1 MRPSVTR
8 ARHRALAWFCSLANP
23 RASTACAFGLA
34 SLCVTAGCS
43 AVTALAETRRAERA
57 LVSTQGL
64 RDTPSA
70 VYALTMGRAY
80 LEKAR
85 EEAAEAHYG
94 NAVAY
99 ARAARHAADDAQRT
113 QVQHVNARFAPAPSS
128 AARPEGPRL
137 SAARPEGPRSR
148 TPSSRETAAPVA
160 PREGTR

>member
-8 ARHRALAWFCSLANP
+8 ARHRALTWFCSLANP
-23 RASTACAFGLA
+23 GASTCAVGLA
-34 SLCVTAGCS
+34 LLCVTAGCS

-85 EEAAEAHYG
+85 EEAAEARYG
-94 NAVAY
+94 NAVVY

-113 QVQHVNARFAPAPSS
+113 QVQHVNARFAPAPSV
-128 AARPEGPRL
+128 ARPESPRMR
-137 SAARPEGPRSR
+137 A
-148 TPSSRETAAPVA
+148 PSSRETAAPVA
-160 PREGTR
+160 PSEGTR